1 MIAVV
6 LAPAWASAQYM
17 KMDPP
22 PDVDKTSSNNSCW
35 LATAANMLAG
45 AGYGDGANVQDR
57 ADDIY
62 AELVA
67 HYTTGPGGSPAT
79 ALDWWLTNERPAGS
93 TNPYTNVTTYGT
105 YNVPYP
111 TTTDVPN
118 FLGNELRECQMVGLG
133 IIGTG
138 WAHAITAWGDD
149 INSRDPLPVGTSPT
163 EVSVTDS
170 DNELSGPD
178 PDVNTYNY
186 QTSGGGWY
194 LGYSGTPMISQFW
207 TLCPEPEGV
216 IARGQRT
223 IHQNNE
229 EQDATDL
236 HFTAYQ
242 KEDWVEILSYHVG
255 ISEPHTKT
263 ITTDDYPQT
272 DGKVHSIHVE
282 ADFVNPIP
290 YCTDVTIDVEFYLNE
305 WNTVRFEDV
314 HWTYGFGK
322 TAIKAA
328 PDIGFSMW
336 GIPRDIRIDDSNENG
351 AFGNDNVPSG
361 TYDASDPDNG
371 FVVIAYDMYDVHD
384 VHDVHDVSGKRKL
397 VSDRFVH
404 EFKNDVLFDTHF
416 LEMELGQDEPAVL
429 LRNFRWGY
437 SQGYFVDGDE
447 LAAFDNWV
455 GTLGNIGLVLRP
467 GESFTVALRVPEPVS
482 MSLLLL
488 GGPLLLRRR
497 WRSHLVDW
505 RRKKQTTGASE

>member
-1 MIAVV
+1 MKTKLLTICMAAVV

-45 AGYGDGANVQDR
+45 AGYGAGANVQDR

-79 ALDWWLTNERPAGS
+79 ALDWWLTNERPVGS

-111 TTTDVPN
+111 TTTDVPR

-149 INSRDPLPVGTSPT
+149 IDSRDPLPVGTSPT
-163 EVSVTDS
+163 QVSVTDS
-170 DNELSGPD
+170 DNELGGPD
-178 PDVNTYNY
+178 PDVNDYNY

-207 TLCPEPEGV
+207 TLCPDPEGV

-223 IHQNNE
+223 IHQNND

-242 KEDWVEILSYHVG
+242 KEDWVEILSYNVD

-263 ITTDDYPQT
+263 ITEDDYPQT
-272 DGKVHSIHVE
+272 DGKVHSIHVD

-314 HWTYGFGK
+314 EWTYGFGQ
-322 TAIKAA
+322 TTIKAA
-328 PDIGFSMW
+328 PDIGFTMW
-336 GIPRDIRIDDSNENG
+336 GILRDPKNG
-351 AFGNDNVPSG
+351 GTVFGNDAPSG
-361 TYDASDPDNG
+361 TYDASDPDDG
-371 FVVIAYDMYDVHD
+371 FIVIAYDMFDA
-384 VHDVHDVSGKRKL
+384 SGQQKL
-397 VSDRFVH
+397 VSDTFVH
-404 EFKNDVLFDTHF
+404 EFGNDVLFNKHF
-416 LEMELGQDEPAVL
+416 LELELGQEESSVL
-429 LRNFRWGY
+429 LRNLRWGY

-447 LAAFDNWV
+447 LAAFDGWL
-455 GTLGNIGLVLRP
+455 GTMDDMLLIPGRP
-467 GESFTVALRVPEPVS
+467 QMLFVPEPVS
-482 MSLLLL
+482 LGLLLL

-497 WRSHLVDW
+497 
-505 RRKKQTTGASE
+505 RRRLAPPAG